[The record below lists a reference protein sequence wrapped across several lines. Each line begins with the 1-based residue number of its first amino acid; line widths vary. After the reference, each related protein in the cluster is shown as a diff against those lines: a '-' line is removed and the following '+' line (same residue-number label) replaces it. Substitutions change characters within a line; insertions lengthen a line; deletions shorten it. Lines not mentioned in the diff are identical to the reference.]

1 MTGKTSPS
9 SSPNYRLKRR
19 ASGVEWGDGRK
30 GKMEYLQPPLM
41 DFRDELRGDLEDVK
55 SIMKGLE
62 QDLRNVDRDIQE
74 LERKYG
80 ISSEEFRSGKVEG
93 IPEEDREEWRE
104 LLFYRD
110 RLVESLN
117 RMRKMVEGLG
127 GELENL

>member
-1 MTGKTSPS
+1 
-9 SSPNYRLKRR
+9 
-19 ASGVEWGDGRK
+19 
-30 GKMEYLQPPLM
+30 M
-41 DFRDELRGDLEDVK
+41 DFGDELRGDLEDVK
-55 SIMKGLE
+55 SILRGIE
-62 QDLRNVDRDIQE
+62 QDLRDVDRDISE

-110 RLVESLN
+110 RLVDSLN
-117 RMRKMVEGLG
+117 RMRRIVEGLG

>member
-1 MTGKTSPS
+1 MRRLDGGFGARVKCSTSEPS
-9 SSPNYRLKRR
+9 P
-19 ASGVEWGDGRK
+19 
-30 GKMEYLQPPLM
+30 M
-41 DFRDELRGDLEDVK
+41 DFGDELRGDLEDVK
-55 SIMKGLE
+55 SILRGIE
-62 QDLRNVDRDIQE
+62 QDLRDVDRDISE

-110 RLVESLN
+110 RLVDSLN
-117 RMRKMVEGLG
+117 RMRRIVEGLG